1 MIFVPTRRWYWGA
14 VGLAAVGMLGM
25 WWPTA
30 LGLMLTLDGVWL
42 LALVADGFL
51 TPSPA
56 NLAVDREAPP
66 AFSMGRSMPV
76 YYHWRHRYRR
86 TLTVT
91 VREHY
96 PIPLG
101 GNDMPDR
108 VVTIPPGQTLHEAI
122 EVEPRRRD
130 RDTAGRMDLRVRG
143 PLGLIWRQGSIERSW
158 TGVVFPSLEGVVG
171 RGLPSQAARRREAGL
186 RTQRRLGEGR
196 VFEALREWVPGDDTR
211 TIDWK
216 ATARR
221 GKVMARQYEDER
233 RQHVVLV
240 IDAGRL
246 QTAEVDGVP
255 RLEFVV
261 SAALHL
267 AHAAIEHD
275 DNVGL
280 MVFAREVELFLPPAR
295 GRRALRAILNGLA
308 GVEGRLVESDYP
320 GAFRYLAVRN
330 RRRALTVVFSDIVD
344 RTASD
349 ALLTYLGSLRPRHLP
364 LVVTLTDPA
373 LEHLAA
379 IRPARR
385 GLAFERAA
393 AEELLIAREEALT
406 TVRRRGVLVLD
417 VPPARASQAVV
428 DQYTQLKRR
437 GVL

>member
-1 MIFVPTRRWYWGA
+1 MMFLPTRRWYGVA
-14 VGLAAVGMLGM
+14 IGLAVLGMLGM
-25 WWPTA
+25 WWPSA
-30 LGLMLTLDGVWL
+30 LGLMLTLDGIWV

-56 NLAVDREAPP
+56 ALAVDRESPP
-66 AFSMGRSMPV
+66 AFSMGRSLPV
-76 YYHWRHRYRR
+76 YYHWRHRLRR
-86 TLTVT
+86 TLTIV
-91 VREHY
+91 VREHF

-101 GNDMPDR
+101 GSNMPDR
-108 VVTIPPGQTLHEAI
+108 FVTIPPGQTLHEAV
-122 EVEPRRRD
+122 EVEPTRRG
-130 RDTAGRMDLRVRG
+130 RDTAGRLHVRVRG
-143 PLGLIWRQGSIERSW
+143 PLGLIWRQGAIERPW
-158 TGVVFPSLEGVVG
+158 TGVVFPSLEGMTS
-171 RGLPSQAARRREAGL
+171 RGLPAQAARRREVGL

-233 RQHVVLV
+233 RQQVVLV

-261 SAALHL
+261 SAALQL

-280 MVFAREVELFLPPAR
+280 MVFANEVELFLPPAR

-320 GAFRYLAVRN
+320 AAFRYLAARN
-330 RRRALTVVFSDIVD
+330 RRRALTVVFSEIVD

-349 ALLTYLGSLRPRHLP
+349 ALVTYLGSLRPRHLP
-364 LVVTLTDPA
+364 LAVTLTDPVV
-373 LEHLAA
+373 EGLASR
-379 IRPARR
+379 RPAQRS
-385 GLAFERAA
+385 LAFERAA

-406 TVRRRGVLVLD
+406 AVRRRGVLVLD
-417 VPPARASQAVV
+417 VPPARASEAVV